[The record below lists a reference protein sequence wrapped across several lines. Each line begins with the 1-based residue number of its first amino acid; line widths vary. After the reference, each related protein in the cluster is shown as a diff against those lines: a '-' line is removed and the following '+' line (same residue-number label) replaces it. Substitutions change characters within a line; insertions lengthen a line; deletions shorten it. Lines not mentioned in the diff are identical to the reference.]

1 MRMADITSTLNKK
14 TTSLLDRLDKL
25 AGSGSAKTPVTGKAS
40 ASVGASAPNI
50 SKQTNASAG
59 SPASG
64 TTSTVRGTVAGSAG
78 SPYTLND
85 TQKEESAL
93 VDKLPSDFPIAKW
106 DSMNTKEQ
114 LNTIRRSS
122 LSDQEQWSL
131 LNASTPLEVLSLVNA
146 AQKGAITG
154 QLTARAASELTDG
167 ALRYFEAR
175 HQLVNSDSSILSPL
189 QKRLLHG
196 KLDEVFARLKE
207 MAEGGTNDDP
217 LTTPSPSSTPLPKP
231 GPSVPV
237 ITPVPYPK
245 NGKIAYVFY
254 TSNPGAEFTKQ
265 AEYQKKELTKQG
277 YKVNLV
283 CTNDVT
289 AFSDAWNNMD
299 PKTGA
304 AVIISHSNG
313 MSLLFEEGTRSNA
326 ISANGTTID
335 KKRSLPRISDLK
347 GPEIA
352 LLYILACNAAHQELL
367 EHKGTNVADAFADL
381 PNVDTVY
388 AYDGSVGFGI
398 PNLNSDFAPRLAFD
412 QSGYFEVYSNFDI
425 PYRLG
430 FPSGIQEYDGDE

>member
-1 MRMADITSTLNKK
+1 MADITSTLNKK

-289 AFSDAWNNMD
+289 AFSDAWNHMD

-313 MSLLFEEGTRSNA
+313 MSLLFEEGTHSNA
-326 ISANGTTID
+326 ISAIGKNTAGQTIP
-335 KKRSLPRISDLK
+335 SISNLK
-347 GPEIA
+347 GPDIG
-352 LLYILACNAAHQELL
+352 LLYLYACNAGHEELL
-367 EHKGTNVADAFADL
+367 QDQGINVAQAFVDL
-381 PNVDTVY
+381 PNIDTVY

-398 PNLNSDFAPRLAFD
+398 PDLSPDFEPRLAFD
-412 QSGYFEVYSNFDI
+412 QSGYFEVYNNFDI

-430 FPSGIQEYDGDE
+430 FPSGIQEYNGNE